1 MVNVTELRPGNYFI
15 DENNLYQVL
24 DILLNKTA
32 MRKMVAKVKVKNV
45 RTGTINELARNSGYM
60 VENVRLD
67 KRQMQ
72 YLYDTGDFFV
82 FMDQETYEQVE
93 IPAERLQWEKQ
104 FLKGDE
110 VVEITSYDGEIL
122 GVNLPAKVTLKIT
135 QCDPGVRGDTVNKP
149 TKPAT
154 LETGL
159 VVRVPLFIEEGEEV
173 LVRTDNGEYDGRAQ
187 QVQSMLDWWQGL
199 LLFIGGLLVGGV
211 AAFFI
216 TRYLFQKQ
224 LRENPPVN
232 EKMIRAM
239 FRSMGRTPS
248 EKQIRE
254 IMRNMNQK

>member
-72 YLYDTGDFFV
+72 YLYDSGDFLV
-82 FMDQETYEQVE
+82 FMDQETYDQVE
-93 IPAERLQWEKQ
+93 IPVERLTWEKQ

-110 VVEITSYDGEIL
+110 VVEITSYEGEIL

-173 LVRTDNGEYDGRAQ
+173 LVRTDTGEYDGRA
-187 QVQSMLDWWQGL
+187 
-199 LLFIGGLLVGGV
+199 
-211 AAFFI
+211 
-216 TRYLFQKQ
+216 
-224 LRENPPVN
+224 
-232 EKMIRAM
+232 
-239 FRSMGRTPS
+239 
-248 EKQIRE
+248 
-254 IMRNMNQK
+254 

>member
-110 VVEITSYDGEIL
+110 VVEITSYEGEIL

-173 LVRTDNGEYDGRAQ
+173 LVRTDTGEYDGRA
-187 QVQSMLDWWQGL
+187 
-199 LLFIGGLLVGGV
+199 
-211 AAFFI
+211 
-216 TRYLFQKQ
+216 
-224 LRENPPVN
+224 
-232 EKMIRAM
+232 
-239 FRSMGRTPS
+239 
-248 EKQIRE
+248 
-254 IMRNMNQK
+254 

>member
-72 YLYDTGDFFV
+72 YLYDSGDFFV

-110 VVEITSYDGEIL
+110 VVEITSYDGEIR

-173 LVRTDNGEYDGRAQ
+173 LVRTDNGEYDGRA
-187 QVQSMLDWWQGL
+187 
-199 LLFIGGLLVGGV
+199 
-211 AAFFI
+211 
-216 TRYLFQKQ
+216 
-224 LRENPPVN
+224 
-232 EKMIRAM
+232 
-239 FRSMGRTPS
+239 
-248 EKQIRE
+248 
-254 IMRNMNQK
+254 

>member
-15 DENNLYQVL
+15 EEGNIYQVL

-72 YLYDTGDFFV
+72 YLYDSGDFLV
-82 FMDQETYEQVE
+82 FMDQETYDQVE
-93 IPAERLQWEKQ
+93 IPVERLTWEKQ

-110 VVEITSYDGEIL
+110 VVEITSYEGEIL

-173 LVRTDNGEYDGRAQ
+173 LVRTDTGEYDSRA
-187 QVQSMLDWWQGL
+187 
-199 LLFIGGLLVGGV
+199 
-211 AAFFI
+211 
-216 TRYLFQKQ
+216 
-224 LRENPPVN
+224 
-232 EKMIRAM
+232 
-239 FRSMGRTPS
+239 
-248 EKQIRE
+248 
-254 IMRNMNQK
+254 

>member
-1 MVNVTELRPGNYFI
+1 MKGIINFMVNVTELRPGNYFI

-110 VVEITSYDGEIL
+110 VVEITSYEGEIL

-173 LVRTDNGEYDGRAQ
+173 LVRTDNGEYDGRA
-187 QVQSMLDWWQGL
+187 
-199 LLFIGGLLVGGV
+199 
-211 AAFFI
+211 
-216 TRYLFQKQ
+216 
-224 LRENPPVN
+224 
-232 EKMIRAM
+232 
-239 FRSMGRTPS
+239 
-248 EKQIRE
+248 
-254 IMRNMNQK
+254 

>member
-72 YLYDTGDFFV
+72 YLYDSGDFLV
-82 FMDQETYEQVE
+82 FMDQETYDQVE
-93 IPAERLQWEKQ
+93 IPVERLQWEKQ

-110 VVEITSYDGEIL
+110 IVEITSYEGEIL
-122 GVNLPAKVTLKIT
+122 GVNLPAKVSLKIT

-173 LVRTDNGEYDGRAQ
+173 LVRTDNGEYDGRA
-187 QVQSMLDWWQGL
+187 
-199 LLFIGGLLVGGV
+199 
-211 AAFFI
+211 
-216 TRYLFQKQ
+216 
-224 LRENPPVN
+224 
-232 EKMIRAM
+232 
-239 FRSMGRTPS
+239 
-248 EKQIRE
+248 
-254 IMRNMNQK
+254 

>member
-72 YLYDTGDFFV
+72 YLYDSGDFLV
-82 FMDQETYEQVE
+82 FMDQETYDQVE
-93 IPAERLQWEKQ
+93 IPVERLQWEKQ

-110 VVEITSYDGEIL
+110 VVEITSYEGEIL
-122 GVNLPAKVTLKIT
+122 GVNLPAKVALKIT
-135 QCDPGVRGDTVNKP
+135 QCDPGVSGDTVNKP

-173 LVRTDNGEYDGRAQ
+173 LVRTDTGEYDGRA
-187 QVQSMLDWWQGL
+187 
-199 LLFIGGLLVGGV
+199 
-211 AAFFI
+211 
-216 TRYLFQKQ
+216 
-224 LRENPPVN
+224 
-232 EKMIRAM
+232 
-239 FRSMGRTPS
+239 
-248 EKQIRE
+248 
-254 IMRNMNQK
+254 